1 VASEGRCSGCCCD
14 EAQPVL
20 VPYPG
25 GGRQLTAVF
34 LSIQRSKGTDAAK
47 AWYRK
52 AQREG
57 YAPVAKDDKMRVKK
71 RAKRKVRRGPE
82 SGYRATAA
90 VYKRERAKGQEL
102 KRDPGDLVLTG
113 RGSAAQERKRD
124 PGELYSRAGSKP
136 KQKARPNAKAPLG
149 SGGRF
154 AALEQRLQG
163 RKGVTDPGALAAAIG
178 RKKYGAKRFQ
188 KLGR

>member
-1 VASEGRCSGCCCD
+1 MPFRS
-14 EAQPVL
+14 EAQRRFMYAQHPDIAKRWEDVYGTPKNL
-20 VPYPG
+20 P
-25 GGRQLTAVF
+25 F
-34 LSIQRSKGTDAAK
+34 HKG
-47 AWYRK
+47 
-52 AQREG
+52 
-57 YAPVAKDDKMRVKK
+57 DKNVKVKHKK
-71 RAKRKVRRGPE
+71 RRRVRRGPE
-82 SGYRATAA
+82 SGHRATAA

-124 PGELYSRAGSKP
+124 PGELYSRAGSKS
-136 KQKARPNAKAPLG
+136 KKTSKAKPNARAPVG
-149 SGGRF
+149 QGGRF
-154 AALEQRLQG
+154 AALEQKLQG